1 MMFATIATARETDLL
16 AGEIWDLI
24 QQAKNSDHTLV
35 NELGMIRIHNECP
48 EAEKALVK
56 LLDIG
61 DTKTRFIAYCQLLR
75 ATGLSQHTQI
85 VLQEFV
91 QKFANEDIVE
101 AAKKHLWLHL
111 H

>member
-1 MMFATIATARETDLL
+1 MMFAIIATARKTDLP
-16 AGEIWDLI
+16 AREIWDLI
-24 QQAKNSDHTLV
+24 QEKKSDHTLV

-48 EAEKALVK
+48 EAERALVK

-61 DTKTRFIAYCQLLR
+61 DTETRFIAYCQLLR
-75 ATGLSQHTQI
+75 STGLSQSTKI

-91 QKFANEDIVE
+91 LEYENEDIVE

-111 H
+111 N